1 MGFLDTIG
9 HRAPESR
16 PQSSR
21 PTVAQNLTRDDA
33 ARPVRTAPARDSSQ
47 TNRIHPIAIWSAALI
62 VVAAIAA
69 GAWLGV
75 RHSAIFSPDTPDTET
90 AASASPQA
98 ATPVQPP
105 TQKPRLVRP
114 QSAVRPVTR
123 GETAIDAGE
132 ARAETASEASV
143 SVVAPVSEAANVTE
157 TTATPFEAV
166 FDPIVAASIAE
177 LLEDD
182 SVYSTEGA
190 GVVAPRLTSL
200 GFVHRLVGGLRVRTS
215 TIELVVSKNGTV
227 ERAKIFSTPAHWEDA
242 LLLSRAKT
250 FQFVP
255 AYRNGFPVR
264 YRFVMDVDTSP

>member
-9 HRAPESR
+9 QRAPGSR

-21 PTVAQNLTRDDA
+21 PTVAEKVIRDDA
-33 ARPVRTAPARDSSQ
+33 ARPVGTAPVRGSSQ
-47 TNRIHPIAIWSAALI
+47 TNRIPPLAIWSAALI
-62 VVAAIAA
+62 VVVAIAA

-75 RHSAIFSPDTPDTET
+75 RHSAILSPGTET
-90 AASASPQA
+90 AVSASPQA
-98 ATPVQPP
+98 ETPVQPP

-114 QSAVRPVTR
+114 RTAVRPVTR

-132 ARAETASEASV
+132 ARAETAAEASV
-143 SVVAPVSEAANVTE
+143 SVVAPVSDAANVTE

-166 FDPIVAASIAE
+166 SNPIVAASIAA

-182 SVYSTEGA
+182 SVYSTEGS

-215 TIELVVSKNGTV
+215 TIELVVSKSGRV

-264 YRFVMDVDTSP
+264 YRFVMDVETSP